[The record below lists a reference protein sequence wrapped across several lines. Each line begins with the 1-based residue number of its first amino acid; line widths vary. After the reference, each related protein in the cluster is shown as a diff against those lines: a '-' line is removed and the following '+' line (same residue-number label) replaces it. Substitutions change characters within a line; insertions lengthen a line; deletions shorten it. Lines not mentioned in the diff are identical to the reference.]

1 MLFLYKITTIILYPL
16 LIILVF
22 LRKIVGKEDP
32 SRFKEKIFFQKS
44 KFISGKLIWFHVA
57 SIGELNSV
65 VPIVKNFL
73 NNNKDLNILITT
85 VTLSSG
91 KIFENEFKN
100 QENIIHKYFP
110 VDVPHLIK
118 NFIEKWN
125 PSLVIFVDSEIWPN
139 CISQIKKK
147 NIPTVLLNA
156 RITNKTCKRWLFLKN
171 FAKKIFS
178 SFDVCIASSINS
190 RDNLKLLGANNI
202 EYYGNLKYIGTNKK
216 NKKLEKSV
224 TDSLKDRKV
233 WLAAST
239 HDSEEKFCLVV
250 HKIIKKKYPNILTII
265 APRHINRI
273 KDIVAET
280 NKSKLKAQIIKSDEV
295 IKNETDV
302 VLINSFGSLNKYYN
316 YCKNIF
322 IGKSLNKNLILEGGQ
337 NPIEA
342 ARFGCKIY
350 HGPYVYNF
358 LEVYQF
364 LKINEISE
372 EINDTETLSS
382 KIIYDLS
389 TQSKIDE
396 SKIKKIDEFGKNI
409 FDKTVKKLEK
419 MI

>member
-202 EYYGNLKYIGTNKK
+202 EYYGNLKYIETNKK